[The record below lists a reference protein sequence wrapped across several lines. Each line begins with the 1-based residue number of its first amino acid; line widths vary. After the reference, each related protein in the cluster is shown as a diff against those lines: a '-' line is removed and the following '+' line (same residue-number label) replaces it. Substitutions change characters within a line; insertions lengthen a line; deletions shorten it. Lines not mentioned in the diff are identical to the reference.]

1 MFYSE
6 FKFSTFSLKHKV
18 GILSQYSEFNSWLL
32 NNFFTLFT
40 SAEYVYI
47 LAFVAQHWVSVDF
60 YRRIP
65 LNVDFSQLQHLAPNV
80 DLLTSALGVKRLPWN
95 VSIRDVNIGFFPNPD
110 IEFKNPV

>member
-47 LAFVAQHWVSVDF
+47 LAFVAQHYEWVSTFIDVYPWTSTLVNF
-60 YRRIP
+60 STWP
-65 LNVDFSQLQHLAPNV
+65 LM
-80 DLLTSALGVKRLPWN
+80 LTC
-95 VSIRDVNIGFFPNPD
+95 
-110 IEFKNPV
+110 